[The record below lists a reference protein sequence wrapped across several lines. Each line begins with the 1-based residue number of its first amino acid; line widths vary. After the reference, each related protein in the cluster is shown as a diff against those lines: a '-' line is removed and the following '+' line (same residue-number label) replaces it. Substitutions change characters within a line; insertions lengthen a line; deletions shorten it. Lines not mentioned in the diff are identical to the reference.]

1 MMSIWFLLNG
11 ALLIWALWNVIES
24 LAVHTTYYHFLFGFT
39 GFIFFIFNWTR
50 NAVFATIRNTKARQ
64 KKIRLAQFSKKIMP
78 YHRWTGTLSIIFIVL
93 HATAVLYL
101 YNFDLTNMK
110 ILTGLL
116 AALTMLALVL
126 SGWYSLLIRHDLMTR
141 NLHRRLGLSLFI
153 LVALHLAS

>member
-1 MMSIWFLLNG
+1 
-11 ALLIWALWNVIES
+11 
-24 LAVHTTYYHFLFGFT
+24 
-39 GFIFFIFNWTR
+39 
-50 NAVFATIRNTKARQ
+50 
-64 KKIRLAQFSKKIMP
+64 MP

-153 LVALHLAS
+153 LVALHLAF

>member
-1 MMSIWFLLNG
+1 MSIWFLLNG

-24 LAVHTTYYHFLFGFT
+24 LAVHTAYYHFLLGFA
-39 GFIFFIFNWTR
+39 GFLFFIFNWTR
-50 NAVFATIRNTKARQ
+50 NAVFATIRGTKDRQ
-64 KKIRLAQFSKKIMP
+64 KKIRLAKISKKVMP
-78 YHRWTGTLSIIFIVL
+78 YHRWTGTLSIVFILL
-93 HATAVLYL
+93 HGAAVLYL

-110 ILTGLL
+110 ILTGLP

-153 LVALHLAS
+153 LVVLHLAF

>member
-24 LAVHTTYYHFLFGFT
+24 LAVHTTYCHFLLGFT
-39 GFIFFIFNWTR
+39 GFLFFIFNWTR
-50 NAVFATIRNTKARQ
+50 NAVFATIRNTEDRQ
-64 KKIRLAQFSKKIMP
+64 KKIRLAKFSKKIMP
-78 YHRWTGTLSIIFIVL
+78 YHRWTGTLSIILIVL
-93 HATAVLYL
+93 HGTAVLYL
-101 YNFDLTNMK
+101 YNFDMTNMK

-153 LVALHLAS
+153 LVALHLAF